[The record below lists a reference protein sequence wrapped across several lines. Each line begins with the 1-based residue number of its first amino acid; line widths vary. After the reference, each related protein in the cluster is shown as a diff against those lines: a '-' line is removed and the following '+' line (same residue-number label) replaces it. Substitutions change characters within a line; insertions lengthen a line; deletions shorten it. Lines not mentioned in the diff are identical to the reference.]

1 MRSNHRAGCRRPA
14 TTLLKVRYNM
24 KAQGSGLKY
33 NDVAAAYTS
42 RPSKVRA
49 AASAPVVAPA
59 VSNGAFIPSG
69 NQRTFFGW
77 LTTGKGNGQ
86 LVAVAGSGKTT
97 TLVEGSKYLTADK
110 SAVFVAFGRQNVRD
124 LETRLEGRMECKTV
138 HKSGFQ
144 AVRSVIK
151 NAKVKKDKYREIC
164 EPLAAGY
171 HNKLFVASK
180 MREEDGCPKLVDVMQ
195 ALEDAVGYCQNCLID
210 PSESDAFIK
219 MCEHYGLEV
228 PVQDYAALAELVETA
243 LVTGLEQA
251 QRKRQPIVSF
261 TDMLWLPCLLELELE
276 QYDFVFVDECQDLS
290 AAQLEIVLK
299 MLKADGRIV
308 TVGDPNQAIFGFA
321 GADAESWKKIGQ
333 RTKAKKFDLD
343 VCYRCPREVVALAQ
357 TIVPHIKW
365 RDDAKPGKVES
376 ISESAAIEMFSAGE
390 NDGDGDMIICRL
402 TAPLVKLCLQLIAAR
417 KPARLRGSEIG
428 KHLTGMVRAV
438 ADQKGFDYGHFPN
451 WLETFV
457 EKRTEKLAKIK
468 GTEGRIQSLED
479 RADALREAYLGFDEA
494 ENVKQ
499 FCRSIEGLFDD
510 ERPGIVLSTI
520 HRAKGLEAPRV
531 FILRPEKLPLVRAKQ
546 QKWEVEQE
554 RNLTYVAYTRAKSEL
569 YFIEGEPADMT
580 RDDEETAAIELDEE
594 TAAAA
599 TVLAGHKELE
609 SCECGAQFAIEV
621 AVVRNAFMYC
631 SLLCAE
637 TYGPTH
643 AEPFEPLTPQ
653 TTAKKTKASRQPAA
667 APAAPEAERQPAAA
681 KATPQAKQPRQRP
694 QGRAPEATDK
704 PAAPAPAVRP
714 QTAPEA
720 TAAAPESQPRR
731 VPAIRPSV
739 QYRATGKA
747 QPAAVAEFER
757 QFNETT
763 ETVNALINQVMRGDV
778 PINEA
783 AADLLD
789 SLAGDFLA
797 TARRILDTHKQQ

>member
-1 MRSNHRAGCRRPA
+1 MVA
-14 TTLLKVRYNM
+14 TT
-24 KAQGSGLKY
+24 
-33 NDVAAAYTS
+33 
-42 RPSKVRA
+42 SKLRA
-49 AASAPVVAPA
+49 AASAPKKSAATPSLAPA
-59 VSNGAFIPSG
+59 VSSNGFVPSV

-97 TLVEGSKYLTADK
+97 TLVEGSKYLPAGK

-124 LETRLEGRMECKTV
+124 LEARLEGRMECKTV

-144 AVRSVIK
+144 AVRAVIK

-195 ALEDAVGYCQNCLID
+195 ALEAAVGYCQNCLID
-210 PSESDAFIK
+210 PSESDAFVK

-228 PVQDYAALAELVETA
+228 PMQDYAALAELVETA
-243 LVTGLEQA
+243 LITGLEQA

-343 VCYRCPREVVALAQ
+343 VCYRCPREVVELAQ

-365 RDDAKPGKVES
+365 RDSAKPGKVER
-376 ISESAAIEMFSAGE
+376 ISEPAAIALFAE
-390 NDGDGDMIICRL
+390 GDMIICRL
-402 TAPLVKLCLQLIAAR
+402 TAPLVKLTLQLIAAR

-428 KHLTGMVRAV
+428 KQLTGMVRAV
-438 ADQKGFDYGHFPN
+438 ADQRGFDFADFPK
-451 WLETFV
+451 WLETFA

-468 GTEGRIQSLED
+468 GTEGRIQALED
-479 RADALREAYLGFDEA
+479 RADALREAYLGFDA

-499 FCRSIEGLFDD
+499 FCKSIEGLFDD
-510 ERPGIVLSTI
+510 ERPGIVLSTV

-531 FILRPEKLPLVRAKQ
+531 FIHRPEKLPLVRAKQ

-580 RDDEETAAIELDEE
+580 RDADEEAAIELEPEPIIEE
-594 TAAAA
+594 TAAAQPI
-599 TVLAGHKELE
+599 LANHEE
-609 SCECGAQFAIEV
+609 TEECACGNRFPVKAAIV
-621 AVVRNAFMYC
+621 WAGFMYC
-631 SLLCAE
+631 SQQCAV
-637 TYGPTH
+637 TYCKLADVP
-643 AEPFEPLTPQ
+643 PSPPQ
-653 TTAKKTKASRQPAA
+653 ATGKASKRQPAA

-681 KATPQAKQPRQRP
+681 KATPQATGTRQRP
-694 QGRAPEATDK
+694 QGRATEATEK
-704 PAAPAPAVRP
+704 PAAKAPAVRP
-714 QTAPEA
+714 QTSPEA

-731 VPAIRPSV
+731 MPSVRPSV
-739 QYRATGKA
+739 RICATGKA
-747 QPAAVAEFER
+747 QPAAVAQSAAALDQARESI
-757 QFNETT
+757 
-763 ETVNALINQVMRGDV
+763 NAFLNSIMRGDV
-778 PINEA
+778 PINDEGFDA
-783 AADLLD
+783 LD
-789 SLAGDFLA
+789 SLAGEFLLKA
-797 TARRILDTHKQQ
+797 REVITAHQQ